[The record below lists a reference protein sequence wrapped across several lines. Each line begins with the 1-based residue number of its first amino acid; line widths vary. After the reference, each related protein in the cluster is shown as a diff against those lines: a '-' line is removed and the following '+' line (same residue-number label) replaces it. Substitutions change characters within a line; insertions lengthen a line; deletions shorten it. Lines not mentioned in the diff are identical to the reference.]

1 MPLTVAL
8 ACTQIWIILMLQ
20 ILVVSQF
27 LLTVLPK
34 LLIMFV
40 LLVQVDTESLL
51 IPLPM
56 ELVLLVH
63 QDVQF
68 VLPLLVLL
76 V

>member
-1 MPLTVAL
+1 
-8 ACTQIWIILMLQ
+8 MLQ